1 MLIATNKK
9 STIEIES
16 TEQGTDLIESA
27 SPMNEHRLSS
37 SGLIVSK
44 RGISRIARL
53 VYFLNATIVLLGILY
68 ITVKQHVASFRCT
81 SITVVFDEVISEDA
95 NVLLDDGSIDQR
107 LLVYS
112 FFNGVYI
119 GEILF
124 MGDAIA
130 HFNWRA

>member
-16 TEQGTDLIESA
+16 TEQGTDLIESD

-53 VYFLNATIVLLGILY
+53 VYFLIMLPLCYSG
-68 ITVKQHVASFRCT
+68 FC
-81 SITVVFDEVISEDA
+81 IS
-95 NVLLDDGSIDQR
+95 L
-107 LLVYS
+107 
-112 FFNGVYI
+112 
-119 GEILF
+119 
-124 MGDAIA
+124 
-130 HFNWRA
+130 